1 MKISVHKFAPSGLI
15 LYLLLLST
23 IIFDNL
29 LIKIFTISNN
39 KIYSMR
45 FTFGIITRE
54 RKIRKTPLK
63 YNETTAAVY
72 VSFNVKN
79 KVICHPIKINLFT

>member
-23 IIFDNL
+23 IIYDNL

-39 KIYSMR
+39 KMYSIR
-45 FTFGIITRE
+45 LTFGIITRE
-54 RKIRKTPLK
+54 RKIRKRSLK
-63 YNETTAAVY
+63 YNETTEVVY
-72 VSFNVKN
+72 VSFNVKIRSFAIQL
-79 KVICHPIKINLFT
+79 K